1 MRLHLL
7 PFFAVALITP
17 CLSSG
22 AEATGTLRGVVYDVS
37 GGVVPN
43 AIVIIQDLTPVK
55 NAAGRVKYTVA
66 EGLVT
71 DSSGEFTSQLAPGRY
86 DIFVTHRSL
95 LPIAKRVKV
104 EPNKEITLDCE
115 LKLDPQT
122 VLIY

>member
-43 AIVIIQDLTPVK
+43 AIVIIQDLTQVK
-55 NAAGRVKYTVA
+55 NAAGRVKYRVA
-66 EGLVT
+66 EGLIT
-71 DSSGEFTSQLAPGRY
+71 DGGGEFTSHLTPGRY

-95 LPIAKRVKV
+95 IPFAKRVKV
-104 EPNKEITLDCE
+104 EPNKVVTLDCE
-115 LKLDPQT
+115 LGFDPQT
-122 VLIY
+122 IPIE

>member
-55 NAAGRVKYTVA
+55 NAAGRVKYRVA
-66 EGLVT
+66 EGLIT
-71 DSSGEFTSQLAPGRY
+71 DGGGEFTSHLTPGRY
-86 DIFVTHRSL
+86 DTFVTHRSL
-95 LPIAKRVKV
+95 IPFAKRVKV
-104 EPNKEITLDCE
+104 EPNKVVTLDCE
-115 LKLDPQT
+115 LGFDPQT
-122 VLIY
+122 IPIE